1 MNPVSYT
8 ETIREEKMNDFNASW
23 QRIVYKNRA
32 IYVYEH
38 GADWFIPNAQADA
51 LLQQGDAH
59 FQKRIAVPNPRVYRP
74 RRETKTPA
82 LAEFWIHLTNR
93 CNLTCKH
100 CLFSSSPQ
108 EKDSLAFETI
118 QRHLQEAYAL
128 GCRLFIVTG
137 GEPLVHS
144 HFLELIETILGY
156 EATNVV
162 VLTNGVLMQK
172 VFSAAS
178 CDPRRLSFQ
187 ISVDGLE
194 AEHDALRGKGV
205 FAKVLR
211 NAAWLRENGYTFS
224 FSFCIHPQNLHT
236 LLGLIDT
243 TKNAG
248 ATHLHLLWYFVR
260 GRGSDARIVPTDRL
274 LEALLK
280 ADMYARERGVIID
293 NFEALKTQI
302 FAPKGTVHDGS
313 SSGRSSLALGYDGLF
328 YPSAAT
334 VAECELV
341 MRGDT
346 IAEALR
352 SETAERIAQSS
363 VVDLKTPLRF
373 LLGGGDL
380 DHSFNHAKTLMG
392 DDPYEPLM
400 RALAMEMMLAEA
412 ASYEA
417 KNAGL
422 CLEMGD
428 ILYTCGAHEGVAH
441 THANCMIATGESES
455 LRIVKAFYHDA
466 ALEDKEDILNPVCYE
481 EALLSHIPEAL
492 RFRGYGCGSPIREA
506 DLKAGETMLDLGS
519 GRGVECF
526 IASKLVGKNGR
537 VIGVDMLPSM
547 LRIAQEGAKEVAQ
560 NLGYDNVSFYQGYL
574 EALPLE
580 NAVIDVVTSN
590 CVLNLS
596 THKRKLFAQIFRVLK
611 EGGRLVVSDV
621 VCDEEP
627 SAGIKNDAKLGGEC
641 IAGALSQTHLLGLL
655 AESGFTDIR
664 LLKRFFYRE
673 VQGHTF
679 YSLTFEAIKPL
690 RETYVD
696 VMYKGVGQSVTLEEG
711 LTLYKGVK
719 TRIRQSTARSL
730 ESVLFLFDAEGTI
743 VNQEGGACN
752 CALPPEKKAETKAD
766 LRSLAMESFGLGASK
781 AVHDCMVCKAP
792 LRYETATREAVCH
805 YCRGVYH
812 TSVTCENGHYVCDAC
827 HAKDALAVIEHLCA
841 SSKERDMLNLFK
853 QIRAHPSIP
862 KHGPEHHAMVPA
874 IIVTAYRNSGGNL
887 PENALKTALS
897 RGSSVIGGA
906 CGFLGM
912 CGAAAGVGIGFAIL
926 LEASPVAKTAR
937 AQAQKVTHA
946 VLGKIAEYE
955 AARCC
960 HREVWTALSI
970 AASLSETFLH
980 VKLSADVEIKCDQ
993 KRFNAYCY
1001 GKKCPI
1007 F

>member
-1 MNPVSYT
+1 MKPVSYT
-8 ETIREEKMNDFNASW
+8 ETIREEINDFRSSW
-23 QRIVYKNRA
+23 QKITYKNRA

-38 GADWFIPNAQADA
+38 GADWFIPNAEADF
-51 LLQQGDAH
+51 LLQQGDVH
-59 FQKRIAVPNPRVYRP
+59 FQKRIALPNPRVYRP
-74 RRETKTPA
+74 KYETKAPA

-100 CLFSSSPQ
+100 CLFSSSP
-108 EKDSLAFETI
+108 EESDMLAFETI
-118 QRHLQEAYAL
+118 QKHLQEAYAL

-137 GEPLVHS
+137 GEPLVHPR
-144 HFLELIETILGY
+144 FLELIETILNY

-162 VLTNGVLMQK
+162 VLTNGVLVQK

-178 CDPRRLSFQ
+178 FDSKRLSFQ

-194 AEHDALRGKGV
+194 VEHDALRGKGT

-211 NAAWLRENGYTFS
+211 NAAWLRDNAYAFS
-224 FSFCIHPQNLHT
+224 FSFCVHPHNLHT

-248 ATHLHLLWYFVR
+248 ATHLHLLWYFVH
-260 GRGSDARIVPTDRL
+260 GRGIDTPIVSTDVL
-274 LEALLK
+274 LDALLN
-280 ADMYARERGVIID
+280 AYMYACEHGVAID

-313 SSGRSSLALGYDGLF
+313 SSGRSSLALGYDGRF

-334 VAECELV
+334 VGEKELL
-341 MRGDT
+341 MQGKT
-346 IAEALR
+346 IAEALK
-352 SETAERIAQSS
+352 SETAERIARSS

-380 DHSFNHAKTLMG
+380 DHSFHHARTLMG

-412 ASYEA
+412 ASYEP
-417 KNAGL
+417 KKAGL

-428 ILYTCGAHEGVAH
+428 ILYTCGAHEGIAH

-466 ALEDKEDILNPVCYE
+466 ALEDKEDILNPVCYD

-492 RFRGYGCGSPIREA
+492 RFRGYGCGSPILEA
-506 DLKAGETMLDLGS
+506 DLQAGETMLDLGS

-526 IASKLVGKNGR
+526 IASKLVGENGR

-547 LRIAQEGAKEVAQ
+547 LRIAQEGAKAVAH
-560 NLGYDNVSFYQGYL
+560 NLGYDNLSFYQGYL
-574 EALPLE
+574 EALPLDD
-580 NAVIDVVTSN
+580 ASVDVVTSN

-621 VCDEEP
+621 VCDEEA

-641 IAGALSQTHLLGLL
+641 IAGALSQTHLTGLL
-655 AESGFTDIR
+655 LESGFTNIR

-673 VQGHTF
+673 VQGHPF
-679 YSLTFEAIKPL
+679 YSLSFEAYKPSH
-690 RETYVD
+690 ETYVD
-696 VMYKGVGQSVTLEEG
+696 VMYKGEGERLILEEG
-711 LTLYKGVK
+711 IVLYKGVK
-719 TRIRQSTARSL
+719 TKVRARTAKAL
-730 ESVLFLFDAEGTI
+730 QSVLFCFDAEGNI
-743 VNQEGGACN
+743 VNQEGAACN
-752 CALPPEKKAETKAD
+752 CALPPESKPS
-766 LRSLAMESFGLGASK
+766 LRSLAAESFGLIKPK
-781 AVHDCMVCKAP
+781 AAHDCMVCKAP
-792 LRYETATREAVCH
+792 LRYETAVQEVACH
-805 YCRGVYH
+805 YCNSVH
-812 TSVTCENGHYVCDAC
+812 LSSVTCENGHYVCDAC
-827 HAKDALAVIEHLCA
+827 HAKDALAVIEHLCR
-841 SSKERDMLNLFK
+841 SSQERDMLKLFK

-874 IIVTAYRNSGGNL
+874 IIVTAYRNSGGKL

-926 LEASPVAKTAR
+926 LEASPVAKAAR
-937 AQAQKVTHA
+937 SQAQKVTHA

-960 HREVWTALSI
+960 NREVWTALTI
-970 AASLSETFLH
+970 ASSLSEDFLH
-980 VKLSADVEIKCDQ
+980 VRLWAEEQTKCDQ
-993 KRFNAYCY
+993 KKFNAYCY